1 MLYKTNSATA
11 QMSELDICLLTVK
24 LIICI
29 CVLYY
34 SILALMAIENSYN
47 INDFN
52 NAPCNDM
59 QIVGLVCMTV
69 VVSVGM
75 IFSYGCYR
83 RRQTE
88 LRLAFCILFALSIVG
103 LYGMLFS
110 ELYKG
115 STTNCNAA
123 SSISAINSI
132 SAIGSSNQPIVKQC
146 CECKTDINE
155 KDIYLISWIWI
166 NLVSIIVFL
175 VFVGV
180 ASYILYNITYNNK
193 MNNSNN
199 YDSHITSNNK
209 NNTDLT
215 TITNTKKE
223 KISYLQSIFEIEHEH
238 EL

>member
-1 MLYKTNSATA
+1 MLYKTNSASA

-24 LIICI
+24 IMICI

-34 SILALMAIENSYN
+34 SILALMAVENSYN

-75 IFSYGCYR
+75 ILSYGFYR

-88 LRLAFCILFALSIVG
+88 IRLAFCIIFALSIVG

-115 STTNCNAA
+115 AITNCNAA
-123 SSISAINSI
+123 SVSSSASV
-132 SAIGSSNQPIVKQC
+132 STSNTKTC

-166 NLVSIIVFL
+166 NLVSIIVFVL
-175 VFVGV
+175 FVGLT
-180 ASYILYNITYNNK
+180 SYIIYNIVYNNK
-193 MNNSNN
+193 SNN
-199 YDSHITSNNK
+199 DDSQRIFQNK
-209 NNTDLT
+209 DAVGLT

-223 KISYLQSIFEIEHEH
+223 KSNYLQSIFENEHEH
-238 EL
+238 DL

>member
-1 MLYKTNSATA
+1 MLYKTNSASA

-24 LIICI
+24 IMICI

-75 IFSYGCYR
+75 IISYGCYR

-88 LRLAFCILFALSIVG
+88 IRLAFCILFALSIVG

-115 STTNCNAA
+115 AITKCNAA
-123 SSISAINSI
+123 SFRSSTSVSSSASV
-132 SAIGSSNQPIVKQC
+132 STSNTKTC
-146 CECKTDINE
+146 CECKTEINE

-166 NLVSIIVFL
+166 NLVSIIVFVL
-175 VFVGV
+175 FVGLT
-180 ASYILYNITYNNK
+180 SYIIYNIVYNNK
-193 MNNSNN
+193 SNN
-199 YDSHITSNNK
+199 DDSQKIFQNK
-209 NNTDLT
+209 DAVGLT

-223 KISYLQSIFEIEHEH
+223 KSNYLQSIFENEHEH
-238 EL
+238 DL